1 MNYEDLSARG
11 GSASGE
17 KQRPPWM
24 EYCLL
29 PSSVYNGNSVE
40 LLRDGEE
47 AFPEMLAAI
56 DKARHFILF
65 EVYSFGEDQVGR
77 RFQEALERKARKGV
91 RVFVIY
97 DAIGSLLTSRSFFDR
112 MSFAGVQIAEYH
124 PLAPW
129 KPYWNWFR
137 RNHRKILLVDGNIS
151 FIGGLNASE
160 DDGPR
165 SWGGR
170 GWRDTQVK
178 LEGPIIKEL
187 ASVFWESWQRCRG
200 DIAEIRPEDVIH
212 RSASG
217 GTPPGA
223 AANGVPVSLVSSS
236 GLRNRHSIRRSY
248 KYAINKAKN
257 FIYITNAY
265 FLPGRSIYRRLI
277 RAAKKGVRVVILTP
291 SQTDHPLVR
300 WASWALYRH
309 LLNSGI
315 EIYEWQPSVLHS
327 KTAVIDGVWS
337 SVGSHNLDHRS
348 LHYNLEINVNIL
360 GTEFG
365 GKMKQM
371 FEKDLE
377 SSRRITLENCRSQR
391 FLFKAASRI
400 LYWFR
405 YWL

>member
-1 MNYEDLSARG
+1 
-11 GSASGE
+11 
-17 KQRPPWM
+17 
-24 EYCLL
+24 
-29 PSSVYNGNSVE
+29 
-40 LLRDGEE
+40 
-47 AFPEMLAAI
+47 MLDAI
-56 DKARHFILF
+56 NKAGHFILF
-65 EVYSFGEDQVGR
+65 EVYSFGEDPVGR
-77 RFQEALERKARKGV
+77 RFQEVLERKARKGV

-97 DAIGSLLTSRSFFDR
+97 DAIGSLLTSRAFFDR
-112 MSFAGVQIAEYH
+112 MSFAGVQVAEYH

-137 RNHRKILLVDGNIS
+137 RNHRKILLVDGES
-151 FIGGLNASE
+151 GFVGGLNISE
-160 DDGPR
+160 DDAPG

-200 DIAEIRPEDVIH
+200 DTGERRLGDAVPETK
-212 RSASG
+212 SG
-217 GTPPGA
+217 ADTPVA
-223 AANGVPVSLVSSS
+223 VVSSS
-236 GLRNRHSIRRSY
+236 GLRNRRSIRRSY

-265 FLPGRSIYRRLI
+265 FLPGRSIYKRLI
-277 RAAKKGVRVVILTP
+277 RAAKRGVRVAILTP

-365 GKMKQM
+365 EKMKQM
-371 FEKDLE
+371 FEKDIE
-377 SSRRITLENCRSQR
+377 SSRRITLEDCRNQR

>member
-11 GSASGE
+11 GSASGG
-17 KQRPPWM
+17 KQRPPNQNWT

-29 PSSVYNGNSVE
+29 PGLVHNGNKVK

-47 AFPEMLAAI
+47 AFPEMLDAI
-56 DKARHFILF
+56 NKAGHFILF
-65 EVYSFGEDQVGR
+65 EVYSFGEDPVGR
-77 RFQEALERKARKGV
+77 RFQEVLERKARKGV

-97 DAIGSLLTSRSFFDR
+97 DAIGSLLTSRAFFDR
-112 MSFAGVQIAEYH
+112 MSFAGVQVAEYH

-137 RNHRKILLVDGNIS
+137 RNHRKILLVDGES
-151 FIGGLNASE
+151 GFVGGLNISE
-160 DDGPR
+160 DDAPG

-200 DIAEIRPEDVIH
+200 DTGERRLGDAVPETK
-212 RSASG
+212 SG
-217 GTPPGA
+217 ADTPVA
-223 AANGVPVSLVSSS
+223 VVSSS
-236 GLRNRHSIRRSY
+236 GLRNRRSIRRSY

-265 FLPGRSIYRRLI
+265 FLPGRSIYKRLI
-277 RAAKKGVRVVILTP
+277 RAAKRGVRVAILTP

-365 GKMKQM
+365 EKMKQM
-371 FEKDLE
+371 FEKDIE
-377 SSRRITLENCRSQR
+377 SSRRITLEDCRNQR